1 MDSWVK
7 FRKWPSNDSLPIA
20 LSESEQTEDEA
31 DAFSDREGQGAAGES
46 LSADE
51 YEELPS
57 YLAPTPLRIKSEQS
71 KDCSDDTKCPDSV
84 SSRPRATALTSPPV
98 SSGDRVFAQKCADL
112 RRFNQPLLELLD
124 GLKTGRFDKGLTS
137 LQQSVAI
144 DRLQRILGVLQRP
157 HMGEKYL
164 QHLLQIE
171 MMLKIW
177 FPHIAFPV
185 LDNNKGIKILP
196 PHWCQSQLHI
206 PVKKR
211 KLSCLEQ
218 DHAGHLRTEPEQHH
232 HQTNCHHC
240 QVSTSVVT
248 VPTCGPGSLKKRKTT
263 QQDVTGCSYSVAH
276 VFTDG
281 SEPLGRASYS
291 CSKRA
296 RDDRRQTKVFPPSHR
311 ASQATQDN
319 SVSSSVTGAVSE
331 SP

>member
-1 MDSWVK
+1 MDSWGK
-7 FRKWPSNDSLPIA
+7 FSKWLSNDSIPVA

-31 DAFSDREGQGAAGES
+31 DTFSDREGHGAGGES

-51 YEELPS
+51 YDELSS
-57 YLAPTPLRIKSEQS
+57 YLGPTPLRLKGDQS
-71 KDCSDDTKCPDSV
+71 KDCSDDTECPDSG
-84 SSRPRATALTSPPV
+84 PRATALPPV
-98 SSGDRVFAQKCADL
+98 TSGDRVFAQKCADL
-112 RRFNQPLLELLD
+112 HRFNQPLLELLD

-177 FPHIAFPV
+177 FPHIAYPT
-185 LDNNKGIKILP
+185 LDNSKGTKILP

-218 DHAGHLRTEPEQHH
+218 DHTSHPLTKHEQHH
-232 HQTNCHHC
+232 QKNSCHHC
-240 QVSTSVVT
+240 QVSTSVDT
-248 VPTCGPGSLKKRKTT
+248 VSTCGPGSLKKRKTT
-263 QQDVTGCSYSVAH
+263 GEEETECSCSVAH
-276 VFTDG
+276 VFTD
-281 SEPLGRASYS
+281 SPEPLGRASS
-291 CSKRA
+291 
-296 RDDRRQTKVFPPSHR
+296 RQDNRKQTEISPPSHCD
-311 ASQATQDN
+311 SQATQD
-319 SVSSSVTGAVSE
+319 SFVSSSVTGAASE